1 MSIILKIL
9 WVCVMWFLV
18 IPLVMGVW
26 YGVFNG
32 ALNAPYM
39 TWWGWIIIIFLYLCF
54 CIWLQAKFD
63 QTVYWSLAKWLL
75 FIPSPV
81 LLFFTFSESIAW
93 WGWTIC
99 IFYIIGIIIHAF
111 DMLTGH
117 TFDMLTGLN
126 TRDHSESGRSRSGVQ
141 TSIAVETSLE
151 EEEHRK
157 DRQLR
162 DLQIEQL
169 LNEKVN
175 KEKIAAKKKI
185 TRKSPQTLL
194 GKKEQI
200 DKKLK
205 DGLITERTAVI
216 QTNKAIA
223 AEKMRLIIENQR
235 KEKKAKSK
243 TEPKKPASTSTKEF
257 EYVEKLNEIKS
268 LREEGVITQAEFG
281 KLKKKI
287 IDSL

>member
-1 MSIILKIL
+1 
-9 WVCVMWFLV
+9 
-18 IPLVMGVW
+18 
-26 YGVFNG
+26 
-32 ALNAPYM
+32 M
-39 TWWGWIIIIFLYLCF
+39 T
-54 CIWLQAKFD
+54 KFD

-93 WGWTIC
+93 WGWIIC
-99 IFYIIGIIIHAF
+99 IFY
-111 DMLTGH
+111 
-117 TFDMLTGLN
+117 
-126 TRDHSESGRSRSGVQ
+126 
-141 TSIAVETSLE
+141 SIAIILHIFEMPWSWLDIPNQKIREKNNIIDEPALE
-151 EEEHRK
+151 EEELRK

-175 KEKIAAKKKI
+175 KEKIAAKKKN

-194 GKKEQI
+194 GKKRVI

-223 AEKMRLIIENQR
+223 AEKMRLIIKNQR
-235 KEKKAKSK
+235 NKKKVKSK
-243 TEPKKPASTSTKEF
+243 M
-257 EYVEKLNEIKS
+257 
-268 LREEGVITQAEFG
+268 
-281 KLKKKI
+281 
-287 IDSL
+287 